1 MKTFNTFKNQYSQSF
16 QKQVVI
22 FCSVIILSGKKNT
35 EYSCTWIYFNI
46 FLSIIYLIW
55 CRVRETLLLYN
66 VARSRKLQGTQ
77 HSPEL
82 ALRSTDFCSPENLI
96 FPVLMCLCVHAKLRI
111 LNKLH
116 YIILLMYH
124 IIDYF
129 HNVRQQ
135 KFAENTY
142 KLPWYDCFFKNRIF
156 CCHNFC

>member
-1 MKTFNTFKNQYSQSF
+1 MKTFNMFKNQYSQSF

-22 FCSVIILSGKKNT
+22 FSSVIILSEKKNT

-55 CRVRETLLLYN
+55 CRVRETLLLYK

-82 ALRSTDFCSPENLI
+82 ALRSI
-96 FPVLMCLCVHAKLRI
+96 VFPALMCLCVHAKLRI

-142 KLPWYDCFFKNRIF
+142 KLPWYDCFFKSRIF

>member
-1 MKTFNTFKNQYSQSF
+1 MKIFNMVKNQYLQSF

-22 FCSVIILSGKKNT
+22 FSSVIILSEKKNT

-82 ALRSTDFCSPENLI
+82 ALRSI
-96 FPVLMCLCVHAKLRI
+96 VFPALMCLCVHAKLRI

-124 IIDYF
+124 TTDYLY
-129 HNVRQQ
+129 NKRQH

-142 KLPWYDCFFKNRIF
+142 ELPWHDCFLRTKFFTVIIF
-156 CCHNFC
+156 VNSDG